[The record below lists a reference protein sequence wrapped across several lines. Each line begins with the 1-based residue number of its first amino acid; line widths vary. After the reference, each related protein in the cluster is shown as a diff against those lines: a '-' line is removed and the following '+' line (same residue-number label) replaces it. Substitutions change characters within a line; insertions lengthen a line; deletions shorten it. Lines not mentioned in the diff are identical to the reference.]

1 MCSLVSHSG
10 GGSGCSDD
18 DEDEDAMMEE
28 KSRWFPAR
36 KSCTILYHYRTIS
49 SIINPQVCRRSGKAV
64 SRDINGAYFTNR
76 DKGILEHY
84 SIDLSHPS
92 LFSRICLDS
101 RGRNKQ

>member
-28 KSRWFPAR
+28 KFRWFPAR
-36 KSCTILYHYRTIS
+36 KSCTILYHIS

-64 SRDINGAYFTNR
+64 SRDINGAAAPRYFTNR
-76 DKGILEHY
+76 DKGIFEHY
-84 SIDLSHPS
+84 SIDLSHLS
-92 LFSRICLDS
+92 LFSRTCLDS
-101 RGRNKQ
+101 GL